1 MTTHPYFLPIMFA
14 LLGILGSSVVWLGLW
29 LRRERRAC
37 RESLARQDGTL
48 RNALD
53 AIITIDQHDRVLDFN
68 PAAERMFGFARE
80 EAVGREIA
88 GLVIPHEVRGHHRA
102 ALARH
107 IATGETRIL
116 DRRLELEALR
126 KGGER
131 FPVELSVT
139 RISIDPPIF
148 TAYLRDLGDRNAA
161 SLAMRSSEERF
172 RAVVEQVRDY
182 AIFTIDLDHR
192 ITSWN
197 EGARTVLGYEES
209 EFVGL
214 PAAELFTPEDR
225 AAGVPED
232 ELHTAVATGRALD
245 DRWMQR
251 KGGERIFAMGSTTA
265 LRDEAGGLIGF
276 CKIMRDQ
283 TPRKLRETELQAT
296 AEDSQV
302 MVRQQQR
309 FLAILS
315 HELRNPLAPVRTAVE
330 ILRRDPNANPRL
342 VEMIGRQVGH
352 MTRLID
358 DLLDLSRIHSGK
370 IELQL
375 APIDLRE
382 ALDHA
387 REIAESQCKAVR
399 QELVCRLPDRPIA
412 VRADAIRLAQVVGNL
427 LHNAC
432 KFTQAGGRIEL
443 SAVAE
448 DRQAVIRVR
457 DNGPGI
463 PPDKLSSIFGMFA
476 QLGVAGQNKGGLGI
490 GLHLARNLVEL
501 HEGTIEAF
509 SDGEGRGTEFVV
521 RLPLIYPQPEEAKSA

>member
-1 MTTHPYFLPIMFA
+1 MTTHPYFLPIIFA
-14 LLGILGSSVVWLGLW
+14 LLGILVSSVVWLGLW

-68 PAAERMFGFARE
+68 PAAERMFGFTRE
-80 EAVGREIA
+80 EAVGSEIA
-88 GLVIPHEVRGHHRA
+88 DLVIPHEIRGHHRA

-107 IATGETRIL
+107 VATGETRIL

-131 FPVELSVT
+131 FPVELAVS
-139 RISIDPPIF
+139 RISTDPPLF
-148 TAYLRDLGDRNAA
+148 TAYLRDLSVRNAA
-161 SLAMRSSEERF
+161 SLAMRSTEERL
-172 RAVVEQVRDY
+172 RAVVDQVRDY
-182 AIFTIDLDHR
+182 AIFAIDLDHR

-197 EGARTVLGYEES
+197 EGARAVLGYGES
-209 EFVGL
+209 EFMGL
-214 PAAELFTPEDR
+214 RADELFTPEDR
-225 AAGVPED
+225 AAGVPEN
-232 ELHTAVATGRALD
+232 ELDTAVATGRALD
-245 DRWMQR
+245 DRWMQC
-251 KGGERIFAMGSTTA
+251 KGGERFFAMCSTTA

-296 AEDSQV
+296 AEVSQV
-302 MVRQQQR
+302 MVHQQQR

-315 HELRNPLAPVRTAVE
+315 HELRNPLAPVRTGVE
-330 ILRRDPNANPRL
+330 ILRREATANPRI
-342 VEMIGRQVGH
+342 VEMIARQVGH

-370 IELQL
+370 IELQV

-382 ALDHA
+382 ALDLA
-387 REIAESQCKAVR
+387 REVAESQCTALK
-399 QELVCRLPDRPIA
+399 QELVCSLPERPIA
-412 VRADAIRLAQVVGNL
+412 VRADTTRLVQIVGNL

-432 KFTQAGGRIEL
+432 KFTPASGRIEL
-443 SAVAE
+443 SASVEGA
-448 DRQAVIRVR
+448 QAVIRVR
-457 DNGPGI
+457 DNGAGI
-463 PPDKLSSIFGMFA
+463 PTDKLASIFGMFE
-476 QLGVAGQNKGGLGI
+476 QIDSTGHGKGGLGI

-509 SDGEGRGTEFVV
+509 SEGEGRGTELVV
-521 RLPLIYPQPEEAKSA
+521 RLPLMSPQPEEAKSA